1 MTALNFS
8 REAAALSTPALL
20 AEGCASE
27 YISDGVNGYFA
38 EAAPES
44 MAEKIKEIFASGK
57 LKEVG
62 DVAKNTLP
70 VSWDEIV
77 REVNARYKKAAKE
90 LRKCN

>member
-1 MTALNFS
+1 M
-8 REAAALSTPALL
+8 

-77 REVNARYKKAAKE
+77 REVNTRYKGGQGAQKVQLTADIRHLISE
-90 LRKCN
+90 VCFFV

>member
-1 MTALNFS
+1 
-8 REAAALSTPALL
+8 
-20 AEGCASE
+20 
-27 YISDGVNGYFA
+27 
-38 EAAPES
+38 